1 MKLKYPNLEVLFV
14 DNASTDGS
22 VRVVER
28 KFPSVQIIQNHT
40 NLGYTGGM
48 NTGIRHAQ
56 GELFALLCMDT
67 EVHPEWLSELAKV
80 AQKNSDIG
88 ACFGKFYGYND
99 KKRFA
104 GANRLFRINRNTRF
118 QDVVQEASTAP
129 GSAWLVKRSVIK
141 VVGLFDDKYFMYF
154 DEVDLCWR
162 MRIAGYRIIY
172 VPDAI
177 AYHRSGSQMQS
188 EYRTYLDTRNWIRS
202 ILKNCSIETLLL
214 YQFFIPLKFFLA
226 LLNCFSLKKNK
237 RANGRIRLL
246 QYLRACIWNARF
258 LRDTI
263 RKRKTIRRLRKISDR
278 KLHLFN
284 FVLSNPYITINRSLL
299 SQIGR

>member
-1 MKLKYPNLEVLFV
+1 MKLRYPNYEVILV

-28 KFPSVQIIQNHT
+28 KFPSMQIIRNHT
-40 NLGYTGGM
+40 NLGYVGGM
-48 NTGIRHAQ
+48 NTGIRNAR
-56 GELFALLCMDT
+56 GELFALLCIDT
-67 EVHPEWLSELAKV
+67 EVHPDWLSELAKV
-80 AQKNSDIG
+80 AQKTHIA
-88 ACFGKFYGYND
+88 ACFGKFYDYND
-99 KKRFA
+99 KKRFT
-104 GANRLFRINRNTRF
+104 GANMLFRINRNTRF
-118 QDVVQEASTAP
+118 QDVVQEASTAS
-129 GSAWLVKRSVIK
+129 GSAWLVKRSVIE

-162 MRIAGYRIIY
+162 MRIASYRIMY

-177 AYHRSGSQMQS
+177 AYHRSGSQMKS

-226 LLNCFSLKKNK
+226 LLSSFSLKKK
-237 RANGRIRLL
+237 QRANGRIRLL
-246 QYLRACIWNARF
+246 QYLRACIWNARL

-263 RKRKTIRRLRKISDR
+263 CKRKAIQKLRKISDR
-278 KLHLFN
+278 NLHLFN
-284 FVLSNPYITINRSLL
+284 FVISNPYITINRSLL
-299 SQIGR
+299 P